1 LIVNHHKFKINFNLI
16 EELTDLSDLLLLHLK
31 WQSFNFIAFASDD
44 TAKQSK
50 ANHISQAALIGIHG
64 RRR

>member
-16 EELTDLSDLLLLHLK
+16 EELTDLLLLHLK

-64 RRR
+64 RQR